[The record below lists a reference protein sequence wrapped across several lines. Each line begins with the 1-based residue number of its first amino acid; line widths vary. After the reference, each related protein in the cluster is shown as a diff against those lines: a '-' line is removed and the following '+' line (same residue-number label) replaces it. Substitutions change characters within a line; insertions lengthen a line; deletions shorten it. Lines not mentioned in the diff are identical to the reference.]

1 MSTTK
6 KYLKSK
12 PFCKVTFKFPKKAAN
27 GAKKV
32 SIVGE
37 FNNWNEKKD
46 QMKALKD
53 GSFTKTLD
61 LEVGKEYQYRFL
73 LDGKVWE
80 NDWNAEKYVS
90 TGVSYEE
97 NSVVSV

>member
-12 PFCKVTFKFPKKAAN
+12 PVCKVTFKFPKKAAN

-32 SIVGE
+32 AIVGE
-37 FNNWNEKKD
+37 FNNWNKKKD

-53 GSFTKTLD
+53 GSFTKTID
-61 LEVGKEYQYRFL
+61 LKVGNEYQYRFL

-80 NDWNAEKYVS
+80 NDWNAEKYVAS
-90 TGVSYEE
+90 GVTLEE
-97 NSVVSV
+97 NSVVVV